1 MNKHYLNKLTHHLRI
16 TFTLLTLITPF
27 FSGVSFAQLNVAPVN
42 SFRSTPTP
50 AQKNGSARIQA
61 LQLPFFDDFA
71 GNDVQPDPLYWQ
83 PRSNVYIN
91 NTMTTRQPSMN
102 VATFDGLKSNGQPY
116 NTDSYMA
123 WGGTDT
129 LTSLPIDLQGLT
141 ASDNVYLSYY
151 LLPKGF
157 GELPDSMD
165 LFYVEFLNQLGKWE
179 LATDSVQTGGWITDM
194 FQQKFIKISNPGFF
208 HAGFQFRFRA
218 MGRQSGGFDTWNLD
232 YVYLNKGRSATD
244 QYVVDITCQTPLSPL
259 LSRYTAMPLKQY
271 RLGTAKETTASVDTP
286 IKSLGDPASAF
297 NTVTSRFVV
306 RNDATGAI
314 LQDLTQNPFIRGQET
329 QLINNVVSPFPV
341 TNTDKRLRLKYT
353 FSVDQNY
360 DVPPPIPV
368 DQLRRNDT
376 ISSYTDLDDY
386 YAYDDGS
393 AEYMLWMNRLGRVA
407 VRYVMNQKD
416 TLAGVKMALVPVFA
430 GVSGQAFTIQVWSNK
445 NGKPDGVLYQQ
456 SATVNY
462 ANTRNGFTDFKFASG
477 VAVPDTFYIG
487 WLQIAAD
494 RIAFGFDK
502 NSQLGNEH
510 LFYNISS
517 QEWVQETGLKG
528 SLMIRP
534 YVGGVDNN
542 PITGE
547 EPTPVLK
554 VQVYP
559 NPTDGIIRWDNE
571 RITKIEVFTIAGN
584 QVHSI
589 NPRNGEKETSLSSL
603 QNGLYILRLTDGKVV
618 TTQKILLYK

>member
-1 MNKHYLNKLTHHLRI
+1 MNKHSRNKLTHYLRI
-16 TFTLLTLITPF
+16 GFTLLTLFTPF
-27 FSGVSFAQLNVAPVN
+27 FIGVSFAQLNVAPVN
-42 SFRSTPTP
+42 SFRDTPKSAP
-50 AQKNGSARIQA
+50 KNSSSRIQA

-71 GNDVQPDPLYWQ
+71 GNDHQPDPLYWQ
-83 PRSNVYIN
+83 QGSNVYIN
-91 NTMTTRQPSMN
+91 NTMTAGQPSMN

-116 NTDSYMA
+116 RTDSDMA

-141 ASDNVYLSYY
+141 INDNVYLSYY

-165 LFYVEFLNQLGKWE
+165 LFYVEFLNQLGEWE
-179 LATDSVQTGGWITDM
+179 QATDSVQTGGWITDQ
-194 FQQKFIKISNPGFF
+194 FQHKFIKIANPGFF
-208 HAGFQFRFRA
+208 HSGFQFRFRT

-244 QYVVDITCQTPLSPL
+244 LYVVDVTCQTPLPSL
-259 LSRYTAMPLKQY
+259 LANYTAMPLKQY
-271 RLGTAKETTASVDTP
+271 RLNSTNELAKELNAQIS
-286 IKSLGDPASAF
+286 SLANPATQF
-297 NTVTSRFVV
+297 NTATSLFTIQD
-306 RNDATGAI
+306 NATGST
-314 LQDLTQNPFIRGQET
+314 LQKSEQPLFIRGQET
-329 QLINNVVSPFPV
+329 LQIATDLIPLAVDNNL
-341 TNTDKRLRLKYT
+341 KKIRLKST

-360 DVPPPIPV
+360 DVAPPIPV
-368 DQLRRNDT
+368 EQLRRNDT

-393 AEYMLWMNRLGRVA
+393 AEYMLWINRLGRVA

-416 TLAGVKMALVPVFA
+416 TLAGVKIALVPVFA
-430 GVSGQAFTIQVWSNK
+430 GVSGQNFTIQIWSDNA
-445 NGKPDGVLYQQ
+445 GKPDRILYQQ
-456 SATVNY
+456 SAEVNY
-462 ANTRNGFTDFKFASG
+462 ANTRNGFTDFKFTSG

-487 WLQIAAD
+487 WLQIDAD
-494 RIAFGFDK
+494 RIAYGFDK
-502 NSQLGNEH
+502 NSELGNNH
-510 LFYNISS
+510 LFYNIS
-517 QEWVQETGLKG
+517 QQWVQDTNLKG

-534 YVGGVDNN
+534 YIGGIDNN

-547 EPTPVLK
+547 EPAPVLK

-584 QVHSI
+584 QIHSI
-589 NPRNGEKETSLSSL
+589 NPQNGEKEASLTTL
-603 QNGLYILRLTDGKVV
+603 PNGLYILRLTDGKVV
-618 TTQKILLYK
+618 ATQKILLYK

>member
-1 MNKHYLNKLTHHLRI
+1 MNKHYLNKLKHHLRI
-16 TFTLLTLITPF
+16 RFTLLTLITPF
-27 FSGVSFAQLNVAPVN
+27 FTGVSFAQLNVAPVN

-50 AQKNGSARIQA
+50 IPKNGSARIQA

-83 PRSNVYIN
+83 PGSNVYVN

-116 NTDSYMA
+116 NTDSDMA

-141 ASDNVYLSYY
+141 TSDNVYLSYY

-165 LFYVEFLNQLGKWE
+165 LFYVEFLNQIGEWE
-179 LATDSVQTGGWITDM
+179 LATDSVQTGGWVTDL
-194 FQQKFIKISNPGFF
+194 FQQKFIKITNPGFF

-259 LSRYTAMPLKQY
+259 LSRYTAMPLKQF
-271 RLGTAKETTASVDTP
+271 RLNTTVEKRASINTP
-286 IKSLGDPASAF
+286 IKSLNEPILGF
-297 NTVTSRFVV
+297 NTGTSRLLIQ
-306 RNDATGAI
+306 NAETGEI
-314 LQDLTQNPFIRGQET
+314 LQDSSKTLFINGQET
-329 QLINNVVSPFPV
+329 QLINNQILPFSIAR
-341 TNTDKRLRLKYT
+341 TTKKIRLKYT
-353 FSVDQNY
+353 FSIDQNY
-360 DVPPPIPV
+360 DELPPIPV
-368 DQLRRNDT
+368 EQLQRNDT
-376 ISSYTDLDDY
+376 ISAYTDLDDY

-430 GVSGQAFTIQVWSNK
+430 GVSEQVFTIQVWSNK
-445 NGKPDGVLYQQ
+445 NGKPDRILYQQ

-462 ANTRNGFTDFKFASG
+462 ANTRNGFTDFKFNSG

-502 NSQLGNEH
+502 NSQLGNDH
-510 LFYNISS
+510 LFYNIS
-517 QEWVQETGLKG
+517 QEWVQETGLEG

-559 NPTDGIIRWDNE
+559 NPTDGIIHWDNE

-589 NPRNGEKETSLSSL
+589 NPRNGEKEASLASL